1 MDMTEITLKLPMAML
16 DALRRVAAEDD
27 VSPGQL
33 VREAIE
39 RDLRRRATA
48 KTPIRADERLVAPL
62 RALLAD
68 DFASAR
74 TWQDLQTRLCAKGY
88 RLAESGGGL
97 VLISHPGGDRICKG
111 SELGHSYSALLRK
124 FQQPFPGHS
133 HAWLLRVHANPH

>member
-1 MDMTEITLKLPMAML
+1 MDMTEITLKLPTAML

-74 TWQDLQTRLCAKGY
+74 TCRPGSVPKATAWPNPVAALC
-88 RLAESGGGL
+88 
-97 VLISHPGGDRICKG
+97 
-111 SELGHSYSALLRK
+111 
-124 FQQPFPGHS
+124 
-133 HAWLLRVHANPH
+133 